1 MANAVATHEGHP
13 FAERTWNFEL
23 GGSLTEASTGA
34 AAIVLAVLGLLRIAP
49 TELVS
54 IATILIGA
62 SFLFLGGMLAA
73 RYARFSAMELPVERE
88 IISEGMAMEAL
99 CGLAGV
105 VLGVIALMS
114 AYPLTL
120 VSIAAI
126 VFGVGLL
133 VASGTT
139 AQLRRVGLRELR
151 KTEEEGYSRHPAEPA
166 YIAAGPGILLAL
178 GGVVL
183 GILAVAGFD
192 PLVLTLV
199 AMLGFGVAVLLSGT
213 SFATTMTTLFA
224 R

>member
-1 MANAVATHEGHP
+1 MANAVATHEDRP
-13 FAERTWNFEL
+13 FAERAWNFEL

-34 AAIVLAVLGLLRIAP
+34 AAIVLAILGLLRIAP
-49 TELVS
+49 AELVS
-54 IATILIGA
+54 IATILIGT
-62 SFLFLGGMLAA
+62 SFLFLGGMLAS
-73 RYARFSAMELPVERE
+73 RYARFSRVELPVERE
-88 IISEGMAMEAL
+88 VISEGMAMEAL
-99 CGLAGV
+99 CGLTGV

-114 AYPLTL
+114 SYPLTL
-120 VSIAAI
+120 VSVAAI
-126 VFGVGLL
+126 VFGIGLL

-151 KTEEEGYSRHPAEPA
+151 RAESEPSGTYTPEPA
-166 YIAAGPGILLAL
+166 YVASGPGILIAL

-192 PLVLTLV
+192 PLMLTLV

-213 SFATTMTTLFA
+213 SFSTTMLTLFG